1 MMLLMASMC
10 MPILDVSAQCN
21 QNFVYGLTNV
31 GMIRRINVT
40 SGTVAAAINPA
51 YGGNA
56 PSYSNAMGYNRLN
69 GKYYFFKRNSFV
81 SPQEFVSFD
90 PATNLYA
97 MLAPSPVGAGNIINL
112 GCVNNSGSGYYC
124 LDALG
129 ILYYYNIASNTWT
142 TICSNIRDQFN
153 TTLLSVIDPMGL
165 QRYYGDIAIDGLGD
179 MWLLISGAV
188 DYGLYKIRG
197 PLPTSPVANL
207 RAARIVPPTT
217 LSPGGSFGGI
227 AFNAAGDMYLS
238 SNSPDNKLYR
248 LTTPGSLAFVT
259 NLGVDGIGNDLT
271 SCSFPLIVLASGS
284 VKITAD
290 QTNEGTVLLRCNM
303 GGSANG
309 TRYNI
314 EHSTDGTSW
323 DQIHDT
329 LITSNDADTRFTF
342 IQSNLVGGIHY
353 YRIRKTETNQTV
365 TYSAVEKVTVDSHTT
380 IKIWPNPAQNV
391 LKVHDVRGGSGT
403 SWILIHGPGGILI
416 NRSLLKT
423 GVNSFNIQSLPT
435 GTYFVRV
442 IHSNGEIM
450 NQKLVKQ

>member
-1 MMLLMASMC
+1 MLLMASMC

-31 GMIRRINVT
+31 GMIRRINVNT
-40 SGTVAAAINPA
+40 GTVAAAINPA

-69 GKYYFFKRNSFV
+69 GKYYFFKRNSFI

-112 GCVNNSGSGYYC
+112 GCVNNSSSGYYC

-129 ILYYYNIASNTWT
+129 ILYYYNIALNTWT

-153 TTLLSVIDPMGL
+153 TTLLSVIDATGK

-238 SNSPDNKLYR
+238 SNSPDNKLYK
-248 LTTPGSLAFVT
+248 LTNSNNLSFVT

-284 VKITAD
+284 VKISAD
-290 QTNEGTVLLRCNM
+290 LLNEGMMLLTCNIW
-303 GGSANG
+303 GSANE

-314 EHSTDGTSW
+314 EHSSDGISW
-323 DQIHDT
+323 YRIHDT
-329 LITSNDADTRFTF
+329 LITGNDAHTKFTF
-342 IQSNLVGGIHY
+342 VQSNLLSGMQY

-365 TYSAVEKVTVDSHTT
+365 TYSAVEKVTVNSHTT
-380 IKIWPNPAQNV
+380 IKIWPNPAQNI
-391 LKVHDVRGGSGT
+391 LKVQDVRSGSGT
-403 SWILIHGPGGILI
+403 SLILIHGPTGTLI
-416 NRSLLKT
+416 SRSLLKT
-423 GVNSFNIQSLPT
+423 GINSIEIQSLPM

-450 NQKLVKQ
+450 NQKFVKQ